1 MTLKL
6 TIIGIEVMLSIY
18 MVMIGALH
26 KSIVFIALGGYL
38 VDSAIKHF
46 SKI

>member
-18 MVMIGALH
+18 MLLFGTIH
-26 KSIVFIALGGYL
+26 KSILFLFLGGYL
-38 VDSAIKHF
+38 IDSAIKHF